1 MCAFPSRKFPRLT
14 GEMSRSDK
22 RGASTLV
29 KGAECNEADEVSVLR
44 FCLNWRYCN
53 SAPHPSTSL
62 PPSPEGEGFVWNLN
76 AINRRGELCS
86 PDVGCLITR
95 WHRFAILC
103 VGKIR
108 LLLFKFDF
116 L

>member
-22 RGASTLV
+22 RGASALV

-44 FCLNWRYCN
+44 SCLNWRYCN

-95 WHRFAILC
+95 RHRFAILC

>member
-14 GEMSRSDK
+14 GEMSSSDK

-44 FCLNWRYCN
+44 SRLNWRYCN

-62 PPSPEGEGFVWNLN
+62 PPSPEGEGFCRKVNVSL
-76 AINRRGELCS
+76 RRGELCS
-86 PDVGCLITR
+86 PDYCICVIAKLGRTQ
-95 WHRFAILC
+95 FAPTVVSL
-103 VGKIR
+103 
-108 LLLFKFDF
+108 
-116 L
+116 